1 MSERHLTATQRR
13 RTQRREGPPQMR
25 LALWALEP
33 EARRG
38 LRAKPTKDGMGA
50 ESQAHRGWDGLLA
63 LLLRDLGGCSL
74 GVWLRQPVGLFLHCP
89 SQRSRGALETPKTFP
104 SPGQGS
110 LPWFPCLLF
119 LSCS

>member
-38 LRAKPTKDGMGA
+38 LRAKPTEDGMG
-50 ESQAHRGWDGLLA
+50 SWP
-63 LLLRDLGGCSL
+63 CSFETL
-74 GVWLRQPVGLFLHCP
+74 VG
-89 SQRSRGALETPKTFP
+89 A
-104 SPGQGS
+104 
-110 LPWFPCLLF
+110 PWECG
-119 LSCS
+119 